1 MSLASPLARVRG
13 LGSAK
18 QGTEHFWQQRVTAI
32 LLAPL
37 TLWLVISLL
46 RLDLQVYGAVVTW
59 LRMPLNAVLLM
70 ILVVA
75 ACHHG
80 QLGVQVVIED
90 YVHDEWQKIASLI
103 LVKFLAILAALASV
117 LAILRVFLG

>member
-46 RLDLQVYGAVVTW
+46 RLDLQDYGAVVTW